1 MTLTAGEVAGVDH
14 AYIGQILRR
23 DAGILVRRRKAGA
36 DVHMN
41 DAVIFLGQRLK
52 TLAIGSDGHCSRA
65 AQSAARCNVRKN
77 IRRLNGHTIEIA
89 LIAHV
94 DEQGKNLN
102 IVLTDQFGGKVAGAV
117 GSNLDS
123 HLVSPSF
130 SRFQSYYILPFLS
143 SQGTNFGSFPQITSF
158 LIVKARILLYTPLEV
173 KRMTLIETYLDYLQ
187 QLSAGVRE
195 APQGITLT
203 QTEPLPR
210 AAELQEQIQ
219 AMGVPEFVRRC
230 AAQDGT
236 ELPQELFDD
245 FREEDL
251 RAALSALAGAAPEEE
266 PDPEAQPP
274 QIDEPDGPRSAY
286 EVLVDCCCLNE
297 DLLYYLI
304 DVLKRGAEE
313 EFQKL
318 ALVTARKAFTQADF
332 LYWFATKQDRAPQE
346 EMICVTIMD
355 ACLDRL
361 AQEGQNELIAALLC
375 GDRKTFELFRC
386 DAPELLHLPQATYEW
401 FEDNYLKGYYSIRYM
416 LKFNKISFPKEA
428 PQ

>member
-1 MTLTAGEVAGVDH
+1 
-14 AYIGQILRR
+14 
-23 DAGILVRRRKAGA
+23 
-36 DVHMN
+36 
-41 DAVIFLGQRLK
+41 
-52 TLAIGSDGHCSRA
+52 
-65 AQSAARCNVRKN
+65 
-77 IRRLNGHTIEIA
+77 
-89 LIAHV
+89 
-94 DEQGKNLN
+94 
-102 IVLTDQFGGKVAGAV
+102 
-117 GSNLDS
+117 
-123 HLVSPSF
+123 
-130 SRFQSYYILPFLS
+130 
-143 SQGTNFGSFPQITSF
+143 
-158 LIVKARILLYTPLEV
+158 
-173 KRMTLIETYLDYLQ
+173 MTLIETYLDYLQ

-386 DAPELLHLPQATYEW
+386 EAPELLHLPQATYEW